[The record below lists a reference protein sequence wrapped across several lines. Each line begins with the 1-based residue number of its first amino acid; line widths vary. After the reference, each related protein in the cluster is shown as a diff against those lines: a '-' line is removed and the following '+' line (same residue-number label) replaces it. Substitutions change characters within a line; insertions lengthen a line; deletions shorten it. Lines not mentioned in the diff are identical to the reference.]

1 MSTDDD
7 MEKMKEAAVLKLRDY
22 LRSKGFD
29 ARMEVLYG
37 FTTRFTLDVYG
48 ITMKQWKAIKQD
60 EAIISALKDGT
71 LHYVAGYTK
80 IPKKGS
86 VLKHL
91 HVFSSSDLKLEIPS
105 DVVKLRDR
113 FKAKGFHVKVFRG
126 YDLQDRPFYNLA
138 FSGLTHK
145 QHEAL
150 EKDPDLNA
158 AVGPIISGVAFF
170 EKGWT
175 HDITKISVWAPSFDP
190 EDIKAGRYKLFG
202 DDSFDPEE
210 VRQIKQS
217 LEDIKAGRYKD
228 YDDVEDLIRDLHSE
242 SESGKESANEKKA
255 NDTKQTNERM
265 ND

>member
-1 MSTDDD
+1 MIDDETEI
-7 MEKMKEAAVLKLRDY
+7 EKKKEAAVLKLRDS
-22 LRSKGFD
+22 LRSKGLD

-71 LHYVAGYTK
+71 LHYVAGYTRGWN
-80 IPKKGS
+80 KKGP

-91 HVFSSSDLKLEIPS
+91 HVFSSSDLPLEIPS
-105 DVVKLRDR
+105 DVVQLRDR

-150 EKDPDLNA
+150 EKDPELNA
-158 AVGPIISGVAFF
+158 DVGPIISGVAFF
-170 EKGWT
+170 ERGWT
-175 HDITKISVWAPSFDP
+175 HDITKISVWAPSFNP

-202 DDSFDPEE
+202 DGDDFFDPEE
-210 VRQIKQS
+210 INQINQS
-217 LEDIKAGRYKD
+217 LEDIKKGRYKE
-228 YDDVEDLIRDLHSE
+228 YTDVEDLIHDLHSE
-242 SESGKESANEKKA
+242 SDSDSDGGKEPG
-255 NDTKQTNERM
+255 KQTNK
-265 ND
+265 